1 MQDCQAAQQ
10 NRAIASNHAVAT
22 CHYPGYAMST
32 ETIFDLMY
40 VHSPITYSIG
50 RHLHDN
56 GYLKNR
62 PFVVCGRN
70 TRWDGPHIEV
80 ADDGIWE
87 MERVGDFL
95 ETICRGLEE
104 QAQGNG
110 DIGLHLYVPH
120 SGYLAGKLLKL
131 SGLVRKVFYLEEG
144 DAAYNPANVTQAW
157 PSREVDVDA
166 LIAMLEA
173 RGIMETLKLDRT
185 GLREIN
191 SMKSFFFDA
200 AHANYGGAYC
210 ISPQAFT
217 LLSNVTVLAL
227 DPIEIIPEGEN
238 IWLCML
244 PNIINLHATHAKN
257 KPLLDKMIYGIVM
270 MLRTQ
275 SALLNN
281 VGGSLIIK
289 FHPSDDVHLNPDFK
303 NEMYRYG
310 TAYQDFFEMNE
321 FEIGHEPSLYNFSKF
336 VVINPSSAVR
346 YIKQLQG
353 EDKFIG
359 IKLD

>member
-1 MQDCQAAQQ
+1 MQ
-10 NRAIASNHAVAT
+10 
-22 CHYPGYAMST
+22 T
-32 ETIFDLMY
+32 ETMIDLMY

-56 GYLKNR
+56 GYLKNT
-62 PFVVCGRN
+62 PLVVCGRN
-70 TRWDGPHIEV
+70 TPWPGAHIVVE
-80 ADDGIWE
+80 DDGIWE
-87 MERVGDFL
+87 MDRVGNFL
-95 ETICRGLEE
+95 ESICQGL
-104 QAQGNG
+104 QGHDNF
-110 DIGLHLYVPH
+110 GLNLYVPH

-131 SGLVRKVFYLEEG
+131 AGVVRKVFYIEEG
-144 DAAYNPANVTQAW
+144 DAAYDTVNVTQAW

-166 LIAMLEA
+166 LVAMLEA
-173 RGIMETLKLDRT
+173 RGIMETLKIDRA
-185 GLREIN
+185 GLQEIN

-200 AHANYGGAYC
+200 SSAQYGGAFC

-217 LLSNVTVLAL
+217 LLSNVTVLEL
-227 DPIEIIPEGEN
+227 ERIEIIPEGEN

-244 PNIINLHATHAKN
+244 PNIINLHAVHAKN
-257 KPLLDKMIYGIVM
+257 KPLLDKMLYGVIM

-275 SALLNN
+275 SAVLADQ
-281 VGGSLIIK
+281 GGSLVIK
-289 FHPSDDVHLNPDFK
+289 FHPSDDVHLHPDFK

-310 TAYQDFFEMNE
+310 TAYQEFFEMNGFAMG
-321 FEIGHEPSLYNFSKF
+321 FESSLYNFSKF

-353 EDKFIG
+353 ADKFIG